1 VRVNESLPEMLSVV
15 VPVYNERAVLPEFYR
30 RLSAALQDLSEGA
43 ELVFVDDGSRDGSDA
58 WLLDLRQR
66 DSRVTVLQLSRNYGK
81 EVAVSAGLDH
91 AVGDAVVLI
100 DADLQD
106 PPELL
111 GEFVAAWRE
120 GYDVVYGQR
129 RSREGESWF
138 KVLSARW
145 FYRIINRLSDVPIP
159 PDAGDFRLLS
169 RRVVEAV
176 NALDERHRY
185 MTGLFAWV
193 GFPSRAL
200 RYDRQPRRAGRSK
213 WNYWRLWSLA
223 LEGITSFSRVP
234 LKFATGL
241 GVLTAGAALLYG
253 LYMLLRTLA
262 FGNPVPGYPS
272 LVVIVLFLGGV
283 QLVCL
288 GIIGEYLGRTY
299 DESKQRP
306 LYFLSGLHPRR
317 GAVEGAGG
325 VDGD

>member
-1 VRVNESLPEMLSVV
+1 MTEPLLSVV
-15 VPVYNERAVLPEFYR
+15 VPVYNEAAVLPEFYQ
-30 RLSAALQDLSEGA
+30 RLSAALDALGESA

-58 WLLDLRQR
+58 WLRQLRQR
-66 DSRVTVLQLSRNYGK
+66 DGRVALLELSRNYGK
-81 EVAVSAGLDH
+81 EVAISAGLDH
-91 AVGDAVVLI
+91 AAGEAVLLI

-129 RSREGESWF
+129 RSREGETWL
-138 KVLSARW
+138 KVQSARW

-169 RRVVEAV
+169 RRAVEAV
-176 NALDERHRY
+176 RSLREQHRY

-200 RYDRQPRRAGRSK
+200 PYDRQARRAGRSK
-213 WNYWRLWSLA
+213 WNYWRLWGLA
-223 LEGITSFSRVP
+223 LAGITSFSRVP

-241 GVLTAGAALLYG
+241 GALTAGAALLYG
-253 LYMLLRTLA
+253 LYMLLRTLL

-272 LVVIVLFLGGV
+272 LVVIILFLGGV

-306 LYFLSGLHPRR
+306 LYFLRGLHPRR
-317 GAVEGAGG
+317 EGPVQGG
-325 VDGD
+325 PQRG